1 MYMFRN
7 SYLVILWREYE
18 KKRVFFFAELIIVL
32 GLFSIVIFPLVM
44 LMDKNIKSLNF
55 IREDYEI
62 RKITKN
68 LETVFEKIL
77 KTERENLNFSLLED
91 KTENGSF
98 ILLNSRGEKITK
110 FRNIRINKDIK
121 ISVKKRKILAEES
134 KKDIG
139 EIFILEIKTGDR
151 IKKRILSVQSDEKIE
166 KKEFFYWKQL

>member
-1 MYMFRN
+1 MRKKG
-7 SYLVILWREYE
+7 YL
-18 KKRVFFFAELIIVL
+18 FAELIIVL
-32 GLFSIVIFPLVM
+32 GLFSVIIFPLVM

-68 LETVFEKIL
+68 LETVLEKIL
-77 KTERENLNFSLLED
+77 KNEGENLNFSLLED

-121 ISVKKRKILAEES
+121 ISVKKRKILAEDS

-151 IKKRILSVQSDEKIE
+151 IKKRILSVQSDEKR
-166 KKEFFYWKQL
+166 

>member
-1 MYMFRN
+1 MRKKG
-7 SYLVILWREYE
+7 YL
-18 KKRVFFFAELIIVL
+18 FAELIIVL

-91 KTENGSF
+91 KTENGNF
-98 ILLNSRGEKITK
+98 ILLNTRGEKITK

-121 ISVKKRKILAEES
+121 ISVKKRKILAEDS

-151 IKKRILSVQSDEKIE
+151 IKKRILSVQSDEKR
-166 KKEFFYWKQL
+166 

>member
-1 MYMFRN
+1 MRKKG
-7 SYLVILWREYE
+7 YL
-18 KKRVFFFAELIIVL
+18 FAELIIVL

-91 KTENGSF
+91 KTENGNF

-121 ISVKKRKILAEES
+121 IFVKKRKILAEDS

-151 IKKRILSVQSDEKIE
+151 IKKRILSVQSDEKR
-166 KKEFFYWKQL
+166 

>member
-1 MYMFRN
+1 MRKKG
-7 SYLVILWREYE
+7 YL
-18 KKRVFFFAELIIVL
+18 FAELIIVL
-32 GLFSIVIFPLVM
+32 GLFSVIIFPLVM

-55 IREDYEI
+55 IKEDYEI

-121 ISVKKRKILAEES
+121 ISVKKRKILAEDS

-151 IKKRILSVQSDEKIE
+151 IKKRILSVQSDEKR
-166 KKEFFYWKQL
+166 

>member
-1 MYMFRN
+1 MRKKG
-7 SYLVILWREYE
+7 YL
-18 KKRVFFFAELIIVL
+18 FAELIIVL

-91 KTENGSF
+91 KTENESF

-121 ISVKKRKILAEES
+121 ISVKKRKILAEDS

-139 EIFILEIKTGDR
+139 EIFILEIKKGDR
-151 IKKRILSVQSDEKIE
+151 IKKRILSVQSDEKR
-166 KKEFFYWKQL
+166 

>member
-1 MYMFRN
+1 MRKKG
-7 SYLVILWREYE
+7 YL
-18 KKRVFFFAELIIVL
+18 FAELIIVL

-91 KTENGSF
+91 KTENESF

-121 ISVKKRKILAEES
+121 ISVKKRKILAEDS

-151 IKKRILSVQSDEKIE
+151 IKKRILSVQSDEKR
-166 KKEFFYWKQL
+166 